1 MPEVIRGDQSW
12 AFFSCFSCYSIFV
25 SLMHDYLCSVG
36 LGPRFIVY
44 FVVISAG
51 FWFLF
56 SQYWP
61 WDCLGRASPKWPNVL
76 LNSTE
81 TWKFHGSA
89 WNFVAW
95 GKLWV
100 LVINQTSSTTCYWLQ
115 NHKSITTSWSVPNW
129 LLGYRGSWMWKMCRE
144 FVYCSS
150 APAKSWILDMGL
162 LHIITAHVHLTT
174 MLMYVIV
181 CV

>member
-115 NHKSITTSWSVPNW
+115 NHRVSPPLGEYQIGCSVTEEVACEKCAVS
-129 LLGYRGSWMWKMCRE
+129 L
-144 FVYCSS
+144 F
-150 APAKSWILDMGL
+150 
-162 LHIITAHVHLTT
+162 TAVVLQPRVES
-174 MLMYVIV
+174 LIWACYI
-181 CV
+181 